1 MKQPPLVEALNLKL
15 FGVPTKDALIAR
27 IVLAAELVYVRLD
40 LCYLGPG
47 YWRQYRRE
55 AQSGGRVPW
64 VKYVQENVGCDE
76 GTARGNDKCRQV
88 VLRRMQAAE
97 FPEKAAAL
105 ALMEAR
111 PSQMTEAERASL
123 AGHIG
128 SVLRDNDTLT
138 SLRREYRRR
147 HPLPPRAGT
156 DTGALTVRENS
167 AMVQNGGPFRQ
178 SDPLSYHSMEKLAAA
193 MEFVENAPAGVF
205 WLLLAAAVCRV
216 RAGVQPHEQ
225 SEIEI
230 AVMAKAY
237 LWEYELRQGNAI
249 GPASDIAAMAEWGG
263 SSPAEGVA
271 IAQMILL
278 DVGKGFPVPSKQP
291 KPSAET

>member
-128 SVLRDNDTLT
+128 AVLRDNDTLT

-156 DTGALTVRENS
+156 DTGALTVPTNL
-167 AMVQNGGPFRQ
+167 APGKMGGAIRQ
-178 SDPLSYHSMEKLAAA
+178 SATLADFSMDKFEAAW
-193 MEFVENAPAGVF
+193 EFVENAPSGVF
-205 WLLLAAAVCRV
+205 WLLVAAASCRDAPAWQLSELEIVVC
-216 RAGVQPHEQ
+216 
-225 SEIEI
+225 
-230 AVMAKAY
+230 AKA
-237 LWEYELRQGNAI
+237 WSMGYELRNGKVV
-249 GPASDIAAMAEWGG
+249 GPAAGIAAMAEARGA
-263 SSPAEGVA
+263 SPAEGVA

-278 DVGKGFPVPSKQP
+278 DEGSGFPVPPNAP

>member
-27 IVLAAELVYVRLD
+27 IVLAAELVYVRRD

-111 PSQMTEAERASL
+111 PSQMTEAELASL

-156 DTGALTVRENS
+156 ETGALTVRENS
-167 AMVQNGGPFRQ
+167 AMVKQRGPCREN
-178 SDPLSYHSMEKLAAA
+178 DPLSYHSMDKLAAA
-193 MEFVENAPAGVF
+193 MEFVANAPIGVF
-205 WLLLAAAVCRV
+205 WLLLAAAACRA
-216 RAGVQPHEQ
+216 RAGVPQSEQ

-230 AVMAKAY
+230 AVMAKAHM
-237 LWEYELRQGNAI
+237 WEFQLREGTAI
-249 GPASDIAAMAEWGG
+249 GPAADIARMAEWGG
-263 SSPAEGVA
+263 SSPSEGVA

-278 DVGKGFPVPSKQP
+278 DIGKGFPVPPKQA
-291 KPSAET
+291 KPTAET